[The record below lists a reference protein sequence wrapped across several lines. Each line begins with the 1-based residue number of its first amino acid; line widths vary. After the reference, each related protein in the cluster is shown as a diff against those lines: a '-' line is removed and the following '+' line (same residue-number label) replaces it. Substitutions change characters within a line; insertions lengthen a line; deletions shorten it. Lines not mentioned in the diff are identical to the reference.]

1 MRPASSSSLACASDE
16 DLGAARP
23 VYELGELGVTGRSWA
38 DTEVGGDT
46 GAGAEPDRRIFLD
59 ELVAAGLLILTGT
72 DGIYGRSAVYEDV
85 ASAVDG
91 LAVRA
96 AAAEDAAAVRFP
108 PVISQQT
115 LVRSG
120 YLSSFPDLI
129 GAVSTFTGDNPD
141 HMKLL
146 DMVEAGA
153 EWTSILEP
161 AGVSLC
167 PAVCH
172 PLYPTLAGV
181 LPPDGGRYDVFGWC
195 YRHEPS
201 VDPARMQ
208 AFRQH
213 DLVYVGDA
221 ASAREHRDRWLQ
233 LGLDVLGAVGLSVE
247 PVVANDPFFGR
258 AGRFL
263 ANNQVQETLKYEI
276 MTPIHS
282 PEYPTAIASANCHLD
297 HFGEPFGIKTATGD
311 VAHSCCFGFG
321 IDRITLALLR
331 THGMR
336 PADWPVAVRDR
347 LWP

>member
-1 MRPASSSSLACASDE
+1 MSE
-16 DLGAARP
+16 K
-23 VYELGELGVTGRSWA
+23 GVTVTAPEGAELQGSGPA
-38 DTEVGGDT
+38 DV
-46 GAGAEPDRRIFLD
+46 APEPDRKIFRD
-59 ELVAAGLLILTGT
+59 ELVAAGLLVLTGT

-96 AAAEDAAAVRFP
+96 AAAEGSAAYRFP
-108 PVISQQT
+108 PVMPRRVLEET
-115 LVRSG
+115 G
-120 YLSSFPDLI
+120 YLSSFPDMI
-129 GAVSTFTGDNPD
+129 GAVSTFTGDNRD

-146 DMVEAGA
+146 ELLESGG
-153 EWTSILEP
+153 EWATMLEP
-161 AGVSLC
+161 AGVTLC

-172 PLYPTLAGV
+172 PLYPTLAGS
-181 LPPDGGRYDVFGWC
+181 LPEGGGRYDVYGWC
-195 YRHEPS
+195 FRHEPS

-221 ASAREHRDRWLQ
+221 ASAREHRNRWLQ
-233 LGLDVLGAVGLSVE
+233 LGLDVLGALGLSVE

-258 AGRFL
+258 AGRIL
-263 ANNQVQETLKYEI
+263 ANNQLEETLKYEI
-276 MTPIHS
+276 VSPIHS

-297 HFGEPFGIKTATGD
+297 HFGQPFGIATASGE

-321 IDRITLALLR
+321 IDRITLALFR

-336 PADWPVAVRDR
+336 PSDWPAATRSH